1 MSCGN
6 DQGYV
11 TYNIATKT
19 GPIENIRVVP
29 NPGNAISCKYGPQG
43 HIGYTDNNRRVRV
56 HFPPGT
62 EVVNNTQYTDDILE
76 MDFKPASSDFGTVS
90 KDDILRIP
98 NSTVVFT
105 DSNDLLTISIGKT
118 GKYYAFGGKTKNL
131 FIYNQ
136 SNDKIIAYFNN
147 FNNTINSVRLSAD

>member
-1 MSCGN
+1 MSCG
-6 DQGYV
+6 DDKGYV
-11 TYNIATKT
+11 TYDIATKT
-19 GPIENIRVVP
+19 GPIENINNIP
-29 NPGNAISCKYGPQG
+29 NAGNAISCKYGPQG
-43 HIGYTDNNRRVRV
+43 HIGYADNKNRVRV
-56 HFPPGT
+56 HFPPGN
-62 EVVNNTQYTDDILE
+62 EVNNIKYSDDILE